1 MLEEQLQRSRKRAE
15 HAMVLETEIIKYKQK
30 LNDMS
35 LERDVDRT
43 KLQELVDENTQLQ
56 LATKN
61 LNASDENSN
70 SDLDEETTSG
80 DNSLS
85 EQLTNNAQ
93 SRVLKLELENRR
105 LLALLD
111 SMKETSFH
119 ESSNKILELEKDK
132 KKLSIKVDQQQDNYN
147 RMLQQNQEL
156 EDVFKNALEENKKL
170 HDALDVNKQ
179 TNDRQCLDRDIDRMK
194 IIDLEKHVESLTKDK
209 QRIQNLSESIQR
221 RAADLE
227 RTLDTKTKESDSL
240 RYRVDEMEI
249 VNKEIY
255 EIKSKLNGAEK
266 ESSSLNKEV
275 VKLRENLEV
284 RLVYFY
290 FFLNI
295 LFNIDIFVVHSPL
308 SSRLHSSFYSS

>member
-1 MLEEQLQRSRKRAE
+1 MLEEQLQRSRKRGD

-61 LNASDENSN
+61 LNPLSDDNQN

-105 LLALLD
+105 LMASLD
-111 SMKETSFH
+111 SIKETSFH
-119 ESSNKILELEKDK
+119 ESSNKILDLEKDK
-132 KKLSIKVDQQQDNYN
+132 KKLSLKVDQLQDNYN

-170 HDALDVNKQ
+170 QDVLDVNKQ
-179 TNDRQCLDRDIDRMK
+179 TSDRQCSDRDVDRMK

-240 RYRVDEMEI
+240 RTRVDEMEV

-255 EIKSKLNGAEK
+255 EIKLKLNGAEK

-284 RLVYFY
+284 RLVFFYFY
-290 FFLNI
+290 
-295 LFNIDIFVVHSPL
+295 LF
-308 SSRLHSSFYSS
+308 

>member
-15 HAMVLETEIIKYKQK
+15 HSMVLETEIIKYKQK

-61 LNASDENSN
+61 LNSISDNQN

-105 LLALLD
+105 LMASLD
-111 SMKETSFH
+111 SIKETSFH
-119 ESSNKILELEKDK
+119 ESSNKILDLEKDK
-132 KKLSIKVDQQQDNYN
+132 KKLSLKVDQLQDNYN

-170 HDALDVNKQ
+170 QDVLDVNKQ
-179 TNDRQCLDRDIDRMK
+179 TNDRQCSDRDVDRMK

-227 RTLDTKTKESDSL
+227 RTLDTKTKESESL
-240 RYRVDEMEI
+240 RSRVDEMEV
-249 VNKEIY
+249 VNKEFY
-255 EIKSKLNGAEK
+255 EIKAKLNGAEK
-266 ESSSLNKEV
+266 ENSSLNKEV

-284 RLVYFY
+284 RLV
-290 FFLNI
+290 FFFI
-295 LFNIDIFVVHSPL
+295 
-308 SSRLHSSFYSS
+308 

>member
-1 MLEEQLQRSRKRAE
+1 MLEEQLQRSRKRAD
-15 HAMVLETEIIKYKQK
+15 HSMVLETEIIKYKQK

-56 LATKN
+56 LATKT
-61 LNASDENSN
+61 LNTFDENPN

-105 LLALLD
+105 LMASLD
-111 SMKETSFH
+111 SIKETSFH
-119 ESSNKILELEKDK
+119 ESSNKILDLEKDK
-132 KKLSIKVDQQQDNYN
+132 KKLSLKVDQLQDNYN

-170 HDALDVNKQ
+170 QDVLDVNKQ
-179 TNDRQCLDRDIDRMK
+179 TSDRQCSDRDVDRMK

-240 RYRVDEMEI
+240 RGRVDEMEV

-255 EIKSKLNGAEK
+255 EIKTKLNGAEK

-284 RLVYFY
+284 RLV
-290 FFLNI
+290 FFFI
-295 LFNIDIFVVHSPL
+295 LF
-308 SSRLHSSFYSS
+308 

>member
-15 HAMVLETEIIKYKQK
+15 HSMVLETEIIKYKQK

-61 LNASDENSN
+61 LSPSSDDNQN

-105 LLALLD
+105 LMASLD
-111 SMKETSFH
+111 SIKETSFH
-119 ESSNKILELEKDK
+119 ESSNKILDLEKDK
-132 KKLSIKVDQQQDNYN
+132 KKLSLKVDQLQDNYN

-170 HDALDVNKQ
+170 QDVLDVNKQ
-179 TNDRQCLDRDIDRMK
+179 TSDRQCSDRDVDRMK

-227 RTLDTKTKESDSL
+227 RTLDTKTKESESL
-240 RYRVDEMEI
+240 RGRVDEMEV

-284 RLVYFY
+284 RLVFFLFFY
-290 FFLNI
+290 FIFI
-295 LFNIDIFVVHSPL
+295 LTLKIL
-308 SSRLHSSFYSS
+308 

>member
-35 LERDVDRT
+35 LERDVDRS

-61 LNASDENSN
+61 LNTSDDNPN

-105 LLALLD
+105 LLASLD

-119 ESSNKILELEKDK
+119 ESSNKILDLEKDK
-132 KKLSIKVDQQQDNYN
+132 KKLSLKVDQLQDNYN

-170 HDALDVNKQ
+170 QDALDVNKQ
-179 TNDRQCLDRDIDRMK
+179 TNDRQCSDRDVDRMK

-240 RYRVDEMEI
+240 RSRVDEMEI

-284 RLVYFY
+284 CFVFY
-290 FFLNI
+290 I
-295 LFNIDIFVVHSPL
+295 LFSYIL
-308 SSRLHSSFYSS
+308 SCHYS